1 MTDLNKKNFYN
12 DFIEEERLFYLKE
25 AGFTERE
32 KALFKLRVY
41 DEKTLLE
48 AAEIMDYSRRTMDRI
63 NQSMKKKII
72 KAAPMYYRGISVEKG
87 WR

>member
-1 MTDLNKKNFYN
+1 MTDFNKKNFYN

-41 DEKTLLE
+41 EEKTLWE
-48 AAEIMDYSRRTMDRI
+48 AGEIMDYSRRTMDRKEDY
-63 NQSMKKKII
+63 QGRPDVLS
-72 KAAPMYYRGISVEKG
+72 GHFC
-87 WR
+87 

>member
-1 MTDLNKKNFYN
+1 MTDFNKKNFYN
-12 DFIEEERLFYLKE
+12 EFSEEERIFYLKE

-32 KALFKLRVY
+32 KTLFKLRVY

-48 AAEIMDYSRRTMDRI
+48 AAEIMDYSRRTTDRI
-63 NQSMKKKII
+63 SKSMKRKIVEV
-72 KAAPMYYRGISVEKG
+72 APMYYRGISIDRG